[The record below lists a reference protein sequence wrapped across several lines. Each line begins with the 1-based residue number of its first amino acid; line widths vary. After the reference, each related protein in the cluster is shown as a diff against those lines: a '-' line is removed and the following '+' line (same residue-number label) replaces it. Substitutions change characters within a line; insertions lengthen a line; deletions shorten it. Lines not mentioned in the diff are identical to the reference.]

1 MDIGLR
7 FMLLGSK
14 QMDAGH
20 ILEIDRLIQK
30 IQIPGWIRVR
40 EMLFYICQL
49 VSLVRSYQAKAQ

>member
-1 MDIGLR
+1 
-7 FMLLGSK
+7 MLLGSK